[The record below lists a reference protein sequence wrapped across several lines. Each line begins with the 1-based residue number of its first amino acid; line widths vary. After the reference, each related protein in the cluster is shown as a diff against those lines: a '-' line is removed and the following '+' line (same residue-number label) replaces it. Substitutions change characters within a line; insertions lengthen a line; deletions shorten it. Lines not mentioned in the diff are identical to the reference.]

1 MPDPGFADPLHVF
14 RFRVEFQES
23 RLSGTNQRIDNL
35 CSGAFSECTGLEATM
50 EPKVIKEG
58 GRNYGAVQRVGPV
71 TFATIILK
79 RGMTASRDLWRWF
92 EMTSQNGAY
101 SYRLSATI
109 SLRDSSDQEQL
120 RWRLDNAL
128 PIKFKAADLNA
139 RSAEVGIEELQI
151 AHEGLTLL
159 NTPSPSPAR
168 A

>member
-1 MPDPGFADPLHVF
+1 MPDPSLADPQHVF
-14 RFRVEFQES
+14 RFHVAFREE
-23 RLSGTNQRIDNL
+23 RLQGTNQPIANL
-35 CSGAFSECTGLEATM
+35 CSGAFSQCSGLEASM
-50 EPKVIKEG
+50 EPKVIREG

-71 TFATIILK
+71 SFATVVFK
-79 RGMTASRDLWRWF
+79 RGITSSRDLWRWF

-139 RSAEVGIEELQI
+139 KSADVGIEELQI

-159 NTPSPSPAR
+159 SSPSPSPAR
-168 A
+168 T